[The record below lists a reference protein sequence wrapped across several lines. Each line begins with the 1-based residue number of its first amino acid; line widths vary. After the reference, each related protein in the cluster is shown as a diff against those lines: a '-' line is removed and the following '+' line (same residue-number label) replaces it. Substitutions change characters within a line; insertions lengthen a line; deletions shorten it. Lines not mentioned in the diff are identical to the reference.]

1 MMKMIPMAALAITA
15 GLFLAPVSAQ
25 QATPKAPEHSMP
37 MPPSGGMM
45 NHAKM
50 MADMKAADARLEALV
65 QTMKSASGDDK
76 VRAIQELLTEL
87 VQNQVDMHRQMSM
100 MHDHM
105 MSQMPH
111 K

>member
-1 MMKMIPMAALAITA
+1 MIPIATLAITA
-15 GLFLAPVSAQ
+15 GLFLAPAGAQ
-25 QATPKAPEHSMP
+25 QVTPKAPEHSMP
-37 MPPSGGMM
+37 MPQPGGMM
-45 NHAKM
+45 DHDKM
-50 MADMKAADARLEALV
+50 MADMKAADARLEALA
-65 QTMKSASGDDK
+65 QTMKSASGNDK
-76 VRAIQELLTEL
+76 VRAMQALLTEL

>member
-1 MMKMIPMAALAITA
+1 MIPMATFAISA

-45 NHAKM
+45 NHDKM
-50 MADMKAADARLEALV
+50 MSDMKAADARLEALA
-65 QTMKSASGDDK
+65 QAMKSASGNDK
-76 VRAIQELLTEL
+76 VRAMQELLTEI